1 MIRKTSATPP
11 SQRRHAMALRLALAG
26 LIALAASGCARD
38 TSDLDAWIAEVK
50 AKPSAPIEPIPEMKP
65 FDSFSYSSVSLRD
78 PFAPLAFVSP
88 QTVTASASGPRPDSS
103 RPREL
108 LEEFPLDTLRMMGTL
123 QQQGNLWALVKDP
136 GGTIHRVQM
145 GNYLGQNHGRVV
157 AVDEQQVSVLELI
170 SDSTGNWIERQAALA
185 IQE

>member
-1 MIRKTSATPP
+1 MIRQASANPLSP
-11 SQRRHAMALRLALAG
+11 RRQGIAFRLVLAG
-26 LIALAASGCARD
+26 LIAAGVGGCTRD
-38 TSDLDAWIAEVK
+38 TADLDAWLAEVK
-50 AKPSAPIEPIPEMKP
+50 SRPSAPIEAIPEMKP
-65 FDSFSYSSVSLRD
+65 FDSFSYSSLNLRD

-88 QTVTASASGPRPDSS
+88 QVASSNGAGPRPDSS

-108 LEEFPLDTLRMMGTL
+108 LEEFPLDSLRMMGTL

-136 GGTIHRVQM
+136 SGTIHRVQM

-170 SDSTGNWIERQAALA
+170 NDSTGNWLERQAALA